1 LGYFM
6 RISGIA
12 ALLLMAASMTFAQL
26 LPQKQAGDLPKID
39 RAMIFKVDYERGMA
53 ASDSS
58 SKRIDAS
65 IKEGREKGNYLK
77 NALIWNGL
85 CLTGAALSSAF
96 GGHGP
101 IWCDPNSP
109 ARF

>member
-1 LGYFM
+1 M
-6 RISGIA
+6 RVSGIA
-12 ALLLMAASMTFAQL
+12 IFLLAAVVLSSAQL
-26 LPQKQAGDLPKID
+26 LPQKSEDLPKID
-39 RAMIFKVDYERGMA
+39 RAMIFKLGYERGMA

-101 IWCDPNSP
+101 IDCR
-109 ARF
+109 AH